1 MARLDLAALEQLVR
15 SLTAADATKTFD
27 QVVDEA
33 CANQEVRQGEPQP
46 VAVIRLHLKY
56 ILYFASEAAHP
67 DLSRYE
73 DHSKTN

>member
-33 CANQEVRQGEPQP
+33 CANQKSTRRT
-46 VAVIRLHLKY
+46 AASRSHSL
-56 ILYFASEAAHP
+56 ASEIHIV
-67 DLSRYE
+67 LRE
-73 DHSKTN
+73 